1 MCPKSVLLSHGGR
14 YPPKLNGSWWRS
26 VSGSDRLHW
35 EIKEAVNASGRA
47 YISST
52 VLDGRRVFR
61 SVVMNPRT
69 TERDIVQVMKEVERA
84 ARRV

>member
-1 MCPKSVLLSHGGR
+1 LRQRP
-14 YPPKLNGSWWRS
+14 RS
-26 VSGSDRLHW
+26 GAAADQLHW
-35 EIKEAVNASGRA
+35 EIKEAVNAGGRA

-69 TERDIVQVMKEVERA
+69 TESDIVQVMKQVERA
-84 ARRV
+84 ARQV